1 MNKDLLNISAIE
13 TFFNTL
19 LDEKVS
25 SNTFFTTLPTT
36 INSDW
41 EDMVVIDCANAIQ
54 DLNAYG
60 TGTVLIYLYARPFTS
75 GRKNVAMMSKMEKA
89 LNIAI
94 KENTSPSYK
103 IVRGGAFADFDSDA
117 KMHCNIVEIQ
127 LLII

>member
-1 MNKDLLNISAIE
+1 MDKDLLNISAIE
-13 TFFNTL
+13 TFFNAL
-19 LDEKVS
+19 LDKKVS

-89 LNIAI
+89 LNVAI

-103 IVRGGAFADFDSDA
+103 IVREGSFADFDSDA

>member
-94 KENTSPSYK
+94 KGNTSPSYK